1 MRNPVEM
8 LEELISIL
16 EDLRERP
23 DDAVILVE
31 GQKDKD
37 ALIELGVGGEVWQIK
52 GGNSIFNIAEELA
65 HNGKSAIILTDWDRK
80 GGQLCRALRIALTA
94 NGVPFDDSIRM
105 RLVQIAKKEVKDIEG
120 LPTLYL
126 KLMAETRR

>member
-1 MRNPVEM
+1 MRNQVEM

-23 DDAVILVE
+23 EDTVILVE

-37 ALIELGVGGEVWQIK
+37 ALIELGVGGEVWQVK

-65 HNGKSAIILTDWDRK
+65 YNRKSAIILTDWDRK
-80 GGQLCRALRIALTA
+80 GGQLCKALRIALIA
-94 NGVPFDDSIRM
+94 NGVPFDDSIRT
-105 RLVQIAKKEVKDIEG
+105 RLVQIAKKDVKDIEG
-120 LPTLYL
+120 LPTFYM